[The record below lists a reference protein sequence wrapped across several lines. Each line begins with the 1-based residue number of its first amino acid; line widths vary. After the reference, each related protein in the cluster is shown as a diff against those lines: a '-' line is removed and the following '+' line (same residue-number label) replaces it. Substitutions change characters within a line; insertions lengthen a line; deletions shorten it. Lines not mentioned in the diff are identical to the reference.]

1 MPRLLVCRASLLI
14 ACIAFAG
21 CSMSPSYDDCRI
33 DYQAFRQDIE
43 YPDAEIAPDL
53 LSDAAPLPPP
63 TVRNFEE
70 LEPWPMSLEEA
81 IQIALQNSEVIR
93 RIGGRAVSNPNG
105 LATVYD
111 QAIVESSPRIGP
123 EAALAAFD
131 AQYFTRLE
139 SQRVEGRA
147 NLGGF
152 AGDFLDISVGRTTT
166 DFAFGIGKTAQTGTQ
181 FSVGHGVRHEH
192 TNSRNRRYS
201 DTWNTGIEASFKHPL
216 MQGGGILFN
225 RIAGPGATAGNYR
238 GILIARINSDI
249 SLADFE
255 AAVRQLVRDV
265 QLAYWGLYFTYR
277 DLDAVLTGRNLALEA
292 WQLEKQRVDAN
303 MRPAD
308 QEAFVREQYYLA
320 QAGVEN
326 SISGREGSPGIYS
339 VERELRN
346 LLGLPASDG
355 RLIRPTDNPVRADIQ
370 FDWQQ
375 SLDSALVRRVELRK
389 QRWRVKQRELELI
402 ASRNFGK
409 VKLDLT
415 GEYHINGFGNDLFG
429 PYDEDGPAAYNDMFE
444 GSLQGWTLGI
454 EMNTP
459 IGNRLGHAAI
469 RNAELMLRREQALMR
484 QQELEI
490 TYDMRA
496 AFTELDRAYA
506 VTRSNYNRFVA
517 AGIQLEAERK
527 RNAAGVARLD
537 LVLDAQRRYVQSEV
551 LFHRS
556 ILDYNLALINMQYA
570 RGTLLDSVGV
580 YLTEGPWSEE
590 AHALAE
596 RESRRYR
603 QRCHVMP
610 SVVPAP
616 VSVGS
621 YQQRAEEIP
630 APEGAIDDG
639 AIEDDSTLPQPLPVP
654 GETPP
659 EPEDDVRRLPS
670 PEDDAS

>member
-1 MPRLLVCRASLLI
+1 MV
-14 ACIAFAG
+14 FAG
-21 CSMSPSYDDCRI
+21 CCMSPSYDDCRI
-33 DYQAFRQDIE
+33 DYQAFHKDIE
-43 YPDAEIAPDL
+43 YPDAEIAPELHGDL
-53 LSDAAPLPPP
+53 APPPPP
-63 TVRNFEE
+63 TVRRFEE

-81 IQIALQNSEVIR
+81 IHLALQNSEVIR
-93 RIGGRAVSNPNG
+93 RIGGRAVAAPSA

-131 AQYFTRLE
+131 AQFFSRLE

-147 NLGGF
+147 NLGGL
-152 AGDFLDISVGRTTT
+152 AGDFLDITVGRTTT
-166 DFAFGIGKTAQTGTQ
+166 DFGLGIGKVAATGTE

-192 TNSRNRRYS
+192 TNSRNRAFV
-201 DTWNTGIEASFKHPL
+201 DTWNTALEASFRHPL

-265 QLAYWGLYFTYR
+265 ELAYWGLYFTYR
-277 DLDAVLTGRNLALEA
+277 DLDAVLTGRELALEA
-292 WQLEKQRVDAN
+292 WQLEKQRVDAH

-320 QAGVEN
+320 QSGVEN
-326 SISGREGSPGIYS
+326 SLSGREGSPGIYS
-339 VERELRN
+339 VERQLRN

-355 RLIRPTDNPVRADIQ
+355 RLIRPTDNPLRADIQ

-389 QRWRVKQRELELI
+389 QRWRIKQRELELI
-402 ASRNFGK
+402 AARNFGK

-415 GEYHINGFGNDLFG
+415 GEYHVNGFGNDLFG
-429 PYDEDGPAAYNDMFE
+429 PYDEDGPAAYSDMFE

-454 EMNTP
+454 ELNTP

-469 RNAELMLRREQALMR
+469 KNAELMLRREQALMR

-490 TYDMRA
+490 SYELRD

-506 VTRSNYNRFVA
+506 VTRSNYNRYVA
-517 AGIQLEAERK
+517 ARIQLEAERK

-537 LVLDAQRRYVQSEV
+537 LVLDAQRRFVQSEV
-551 LFHRS
+551 LFHRA
-556 ILDYNLALINMQYA
+556 ILDYNLALINMHYA
-570 RGTLLDSVGV
+570 RGTLLDSLGV

-603 QRCHVMP
+603 YRCHATGR
-610 SVVPAP
+610 VVPSP

-621 YQQRAEEIP
+621 YLQRVEEIP
-630 APEGAIDDG
+630 APEGV
-639 AIEDDSTLPQPLPVP
+639 IEDDTMLEEPLPLPADVP
-654 GETPP
+654 A
-659 EPEDDVRRLPS
+659 EPEADARRLP
-670 PEDDAS
+670 PPIPDNMP